1 MRLAW
6 ENQVNDPVGLW
17 AVLVEPFAEFAFM
30 RRALAGC
37 LSLSLGG
44 APVGVI
50 LMLRRMSLTGDALA
64 HAILPGAAVGYLVAG
79 LSLSAMTIGGV
90 VAGLLVT
97 LTAAFVARSSRQSE
111 DSSLA
116 AFFLLSLSVGVVIV
130 STSGSSVDL
139 LHVLFG
145 SVLALD
151 DAALY
156 LLGTIASF
164 SLLVLAI
171 LYRPLVFECVNPG
184 LMPRHSRWSVMA
196 HQGFMMLL
204 VLNLV
209 AGFHALGTL
218 MSVGMMIL
226 PAAAARF
233 WAREFNRLIA
243 LAVAIAMAGSVTGL
257 LLSYHLEWPT
267 GPTIVLS
274 LGVCYCVSLLV
285 GTQGIVTTSIR
296 PRRHFQA

>member
-1 MRLAW
+1 MADVAGLSGLSAILL
-6 ENQVNDPVGLW
+6 DPFG
-17 AVLVEPFAEFAFM
+17 EFAFM

-37 LSLSLGG
+37 LALSLGG

-50 LMLRRMSLTGDALA
+50 LMLRRMSLTGDAMA
-64 HAILPGAAVGYLVAG
+64 HAILPGAAIGYLVAG
-79 LSLSAMTIGGV
+79 LSLPAMTFGGV

-116 AFFLLSLSVGVVIV
+116 AFYLLSLSVGVVIV

-145 SVLALD
+145 TVLALD
-151 DAALY
+151 DPALY
-156 LLGTIASF
+156 LLGAIASA
-164 SLLVLAI
+164 SLLGLAI

-184 LMPRHSRWSVMA
+184 LLPRDGRWSVVA
-196 HQGFMMLL
+196 HQGFMILL

-233 WAREFNRLIA
+233 WVTEFNRLIA
-243 LAVAIAMAGSVTGL
+243 LSVGIAFAGSLTGL
-257 LLSYHLEWPT
+257 LVSYHLEWPT
-267 GPTIVLS
+267 GPTIVLT
-274 LGVCYCVSLLV
+274 LGVCYCVSMLA
-285 GTQGIVTTSIR
+285 GAQGIITSSIR
-296 PRRHFQA
+296 PRRHYQA